1 METYTVELTKQE
13 INTILLALSGNVVVY
28 QSTRI
33 KYDLE
38 DLFHPGFE
46 EIFAFKQE
54 KEYHFALPQNLPKVK
69 EHQHA
74 Q

>member
-1 METYTVELTKQE
+1 METYTVELTAQE
-13 INTILLALSGNVVVY
+13 INTILFALSGNVAVY

-38 DLFHPGFE
+38 DLFHPDFE

-54 KEYHFALPQNLPKVK
+54 KEDNFALQQKLTEAIEKSK
-69 EHQHA
+69 
-74 Q
+74 

>member
-38 DLFHPGFE
+38 DLFHPDFE
-46 EIFAFKQE
+46 EIFAFKQDN
-54 KEYHFALPQNLPKVK
+54 FALQQKLTDAIEKAK
-69 EHQHA
+69 
-74 Q
+74 

>member
-1 METYTVELTKQE
+1 M
-13 INTILLALSGNVVVY
+13 ALSGNVVVY

-46 EIFAFKQE
+46 DIFAFKQE
-54 KEYHFALPQNLPKVK
+54 KEDNFALQQKLAKVK
-69 EHQHA
+69 ENQNA

>member
-1 METYTVELTKQE
+1 METYTVDLTAQE
-13 INTILLALSGNVVVY
+13 INTILLALSGNVAVY

-38 DLFHPGFE
+38 DLFHPNFE

-54 KEYHFALPQNLPKVK
+54 KEDNFALQQKLTKAIEK
-69 EHQHA
+69 SK
-74 Q
+74 

>member
-1 METYTVELTKQE
+1 M
-13 INTILLALSGNVVVY
+13 ALSGNVVVY

-54 KEYHFALPQNLPKVK
+54 KEDNFALQQKLAKVK
-69 EHQHA
+69 ENQNA

>member
-13 INTILLALSGNVVVY
+13 INTILLALSGNVVDY

-54 KEYHFALPQNLPKVK
+54 KEDNFALQQKLAKVK
-69 EHQHA
+69 ENQNA

>member
-1 METYTVELTKQE
+1 METYTVELTAQE
-13 INTILLALSGNVVVY
+13 INTILLALSGNVAVY

-38 DLFHPGFE
+38 DLFHPDFE

-54 KEYHFALPQNLPKVK
+54 KEDNFALQQKLTEAIEKSK
-69 EHQHA
+69 
-74 Q
+74 